1 MTSDVR
7 LGSQLA
13 VSPVVLR
20 EHVKG
25 LRGAVREAFQQADEY
40 EALVLGHN
48 YFTAYTVLMLLHGTG
63 HRPVRDP
70 FCHPW
75 HVGNGFALVTDKVS
89 SPNHQFRLS
98 VLPDLAIEQLDRYR
112 DHLWTLTALMARKP
126 GWEPLGRAI
135 AASLRW
141 PREVPGLPQFFFLD
155 DLGSYSVAMS
165 TLVPWLEAW
174 PWPLNLGRKLV
185 WQGLRDRG
193 VRPEWVRLQVG
204 HTGWGETPWGSDTLY
219 SPSGFLSIGPELDA
233 ILDEQD
239 WKVVEG
245 SPGHLDAKSASP
257 QGSPGAFGHRPEVLG
272 PHARTE
278 ERDRKAAK
286 YREVIRGIIR
296 SVADPQGKR
305 GSQISRE
312 QARTIHLKVV
322 AEFPGRPDIKDR
334 AANLVRRWLRVK
346 HGVGYDIPRR
356 RSVEPPAFPFPEDW
370 LEQLEQARKRQAA
383 FWEYLKAQKGPATE
397 KDLPQA
403 SESQRLA
410 EIVTS
415 AALLG
420 GLATKERLA
429 TLPEALATSTWRL
442 DETLLVDAP
451 EAEGHAD
458 QPSWR
463 WMPDT
468 VSSGLI
474 VSWFESW
481 GAKRPPTNT
490 LKADLRRLLNR
501 IGGDLKGN
509 TDPFSTLAEW
519 ARPLAEFQVPGLF
532 RPYWVEGKGGA
543 PLPRATWNRLSAN
556 IRLPFWR
563 EEQSSPAVSQCN
575 EPEKI
580 SLPSPQT
587 HQGHQSARTFLRT
600 FHRVVREAENT
611 EAQRGRNR
619 DRQQM
624 RALVGELRALFPQGH
639 VHPPVAVALAEWGI
653 HLTRAGTRNQKE
665 LKFSTV
671 ATYLRQVAAPLVATA
686 WGLDFLQTEP
696 EDREALLE
704 EALAY
709 PSTEDEQARLGR
721 RLQEFHAFLEDQHG
735 LEPLDWGFLPFPPSD
750 NQAEAQLLTPF
761 EYRKALALILK
772 NASNAEG
779 QEVSEAELTPE
790 RVLPAV
796 ALVLGYRYGLRS
808 GEVFR
813 LRGRDL
819 QFSSDKKVVV
829 VHVVANPYG
838 SPKSRAGRRSVPNVE
853 GLEYQ
858 ELVSLEA
865 GARVAYQL
873 DNTGRGEA
881 SIFADPDNPGRLRG
895 RGPILNQVQLAMRKV
910 SGAPDLRFHH
920 LRHGFANR
928 LFLGLVA
935 DGWSGV
941 VEGWPGLAGLTVDL
955 EPGAATREFLAGHR
969 ALNEDTLVAYAQ
981 ALGHASP
988 ATSARHYLHVLEPLI
1003 QGAMGQQFTQ
1013 HLSRRSWCYIL
1024 WKSDGVLKNR
1034 MQSPNPPGLPYARGW
1049 LNSIAPLH
1057 IAGRPGAISKLPVP
1071 WEEDTSPTLEGI
1083 DEFLLANLELG
1094 GEVERAAKRVGYSV
1108 ERARALLGIAIDVAE
1123 QSWFDAL
1130 IPPPAGGQPRSL
1142 SPIRSASKKVR
1153 EGLKQWDQRLPNLD
1167 RSELAEGLKLWM
1179 LGHQKSTGL
1188 IWLVRHAEFAD
1199 FFRFASGLE
1208 FVVELEVRPAPAF
1221 QGVELPESL
1230 QQLFEECCVPLG
1242 DPASARP
1249 PDGRFVDP
1257 EWVGGVGIKPK
1268 GRWSY
1273 TNRLH
1278 RGLFCLAIWARFLE
1292 KANV

>member
-1 MTSDVR
+1 MTSDIW

-13 VSPVVLR
+13 VSPVALR
-20 EHVKG
+20 EHIERLQGEVG
-25 LRGAVREAFQQADEY
+25 QAFQLADEY
-40 EALVLGHN
+40 EALFLGHN

-63 HRPVRDP
+63 HRPARDP

-98 VLPDLAIEQLDRYR
+98 VLPDLAMEQLVRYR
-112 DHLWTLTALMARKP
+112 SHLRALTALMARKP
-126 GWEPLGRAI
+126 GWEQLGRAI
-135 AASLRW
+135 ASSLRW

-155 DLGSYSVAMS
+155 DSGSYSAAPA
-165 TLVPWLEAW
+165 TLAPWLGSW

-204 HTGWGETPWGSDTLY
+204 HAGWGETPWGSDSLY
-219 SPSGFLSIGPELDA
+219 SPSAFLSIGSELDA
-233 ILDEQD
+233 ILAEQG
-239 WKVVEG
+239 WAVVEG
-245 SPGHLDAKSASP
+245 LPGHSDAKNASP
-257 QGSPGAFGHRPEVLG
+257 QEPPGAFGHRPAILG
-272 PHARTE
+272 PYARAK
-278 ERDRKAAK
+278 ERDRKAAQ
-286 YREVIRGIIR
+286 YRDAIRRIIRG
-296 SVADPQGKR
+296 VAEPQGK
-305 GSQISRE
+305 GGNSIGPE
-312 QARTIHLKVV
+312 QARTIHRKVV
-322 AEFPGRPDIKDR
+322 ADFPGRPDIKDR
-334 AANLVRRWLRVK
+334 AANLVRRWLQIR
-346 HGVGYDIPRR
+346 HGVGQGIPRR
-356 RSVEPPAFPFPEDW
+356 RSVEPPAFPFSEDW
-370 LEQLEQARKRQAA
+370 LEQLEQARGWRTA
-383 FWEYLKAQKGPATE
+383 FLEYLATQKGPDTA
-397 KDLPQA
+397 KDSPQA
-403 SESQRLA
+403 SGSQRLA

-420 GLATKERLA
+420 GLATKDRLA
-429 TLPEALATSTWRL
+429 TLPKAITTSTWRL
-442 DETLLVDAP
+442 DKALLVDAP
-451 EAEGHAD
+451 EAAGHAD

-463 WMPDT
+463 WMPDP

-474 VSWFESW
+474 ASWCEAW
-481 GAKRPPTNT
+481 GAKEPPTNT
-490 LKADLRRLLNR
+490 LKADLRQLLNR
-501 IGGDLKGN
+501 LGGDLQGKS
-509 TDPFSTLAEW
+509 DPFSVLAEW

-556 IRLPFWR
+556 KRLPWR
-563 EEQSSPAVSQCN
+563 DQDQGRETASEGN
-575 EPEKI
+575 ESGKI

-587 HQGHQSARTFLRT
+587 HQSHPSARAFLRA
-600 FHRVVREAENT
+600 FHGVVREAENT

-624 RALVGELRALFPQGH
+624 RVLAGEVRALFPQGH
-639 VHPPVAVALAEWGI
+639 PNPSVALAMGEWAI
-653 HLTRAGTRNQKE
+653 HLTRAGTRHQKE

-696 EDREALLE
+696 EDREALFE

-721 RLQEFHAFLEDQHG
+721 RFQEFHAFLEDQHG

-750 NQAEAQLLTPF
+750 NQAEAQLLTPA
-761 EYRKALALILK
+761 EYRKALTLLR
-772 NASNAEG
+772 EG
-779 QEVSEAELTPE
+779 AGDAAGGDVSEAELTPG

-819 QFSSDKKVVV
+819 QFSPGRDVVV

-838 SPKSRAGRRSVPNVE
+838 TPKSRAGRRSVPNVE
-853 GLEYQ
+853 ELEDQ
-858 ELVSLEA
+858 ELATLEA
-865 GARVAYQL
+865 GSRVASQL
-873 DNTGRGEA
+873 DETGRGEVG
-881 SIFADPDNPGRLRG
+881 IFADPDNPSRLRG
-895 RGPILNQVQLAMRKV
+895 RGPILNQVQSAMRKV

-920 LRHGFANR
+920 LRHGFGNR

-935 DGWSGV
+935 DEWPG
-941 VEGWPGLAGLTVDL
+941 VEGWPGIESLMADL
-955 EPGAATREFLAGHR
+955 NPGAATREFLTGHR

-988 ATSARHYLHVLEPLI
+988 ATSARHYLHVMEPLI

-1013 HLSRRSWCYIL
+1013 HLSGRSWCYIL
-1024 WKSDGVLKNR
+1024 WKSDGVLKKR
-1034 MQSPNPPGLPYARGW
+1034 QQSKRPPGLPYARGW
-1049 LNSIAPLH
+1049 LDAIAPLH
-1057 IAGRPGAISKLPVP
+1057 IAGRPGAIGKLPAP
-1071 WEEDTSPTLEGI
+1071 WEEDPSPTLEGI
-1083 DEFLLANLELG
+1083 DELLLANLEMG

-1108 ERARALLGIAIDVAE
+1108 ECARTLLGIAIDVAE

-1130 IPPPAGGQPRSL
+1130 IPPPKGAHPRSL
-1142 SPIRSASKKVR
+1142 SPLRSASRKVR

-1208 FVVELEVRPAPAF
+1208 FVAELEVRPAPAF